1 MHQKLPQNGTR
12 YRKNGTKY
20 RKISCEKAQ
29 NSSQNRTEICS
40 IQTDSAAGKAQG
52 KDSAFCVEN
61 TNRIKPCNSRRC
73 VTNR

>member
-1 MHQKLPQNGTR
+1 MHQKLPQNGTK

-29 NSSQNRTEICS
+29 NSPQNRTEFCS

-52 KDSAFCVEN
+52 KDSAFTSKMQLESN
-61 TNRIKPCNSRRC
+61 FAIAGDA
-73 VTNR
+73 